1 MYIRVPKNFPDL
13 SNRGFTLVE
22 LMIVISIISILTSI
36 SVPSFRN
43 YINYLRLR
51 TFRNEVLADIKYLIS
66 LSQKYGGNCN
76 VSFNQVHTSN
86 QPNNRFAATLK
97 CFRDSAQI
105 QLNNSS
111 SNFIQLDTNDFY
123 IYSNS
128 SSLQIGNHGALV
140 GPSDYL
146 FVLGFHSSYIADS
159 KPVCFTLG
167 RYNSSIT
174 FGTYTQNLSG
184 STGSH
189 LTKIVTSLNP
199 SYCT

>member
-1 MYIRVPKNFPDL
+1 MFIRVPKNFPDL

-76 VSFNQVHTSN
+76 VSFNQVRTSN

-105 QLNNSS
+105 QLTTRPLIS
-111 SNFIQLDTNDFY
+111 F
-123 IYSNS
+123 
-128 SSLQIGNHGALV
+128 
-140 GPSDYL
+140 
-146 FVLGFHSSYIADS
+146 
-159 KPVCFTLG
+159 
-167 RYNSSIT
+167 SSIPMT
-174 FGTYTQNLSG
+174 FIF
-184 STGSH
+184 
-189 LTKIVTSLNP
+189 IVIPLLFKLVIMELWLDQVIIFSF
-199 SYCT
+199 